1 MSQKR
6 RAPVQCSASVSARMA
21 FGSDNLQD
29 NASTT
34 GGVGRDAALAALRF
48 RQSENF
54 AKQPRADLRLRWEL
68 KRPAMRGGVNDRR
81 PTFLACG
88 GGRRV
93 FAFDRLSHRAPARR
107 RLSSLLTFDLL

>member
-6 RAPVQCSASVSARMA
+6 RAPVQCSAGGKRSNGIWMRRPS
-21 FGSDNLQD
+21 N

-34 GGVGRDAALAALRF
+34 GGVGRDAALVARRF
-48 RQSENF
+48 RLSENF

-107 RLSSLLTFDLL
+107 RLSSRLTFDLL